1 MDIMKQ
7 DETNDNK
14 IIMDFFVPEV
24 KTTNSNVPELFAEII
39 IYTSVWKINIYEK
52 IKNIMFIQWSSYY
65 SPSHC

>member
-1 MDIMKQ
+1 MKQ